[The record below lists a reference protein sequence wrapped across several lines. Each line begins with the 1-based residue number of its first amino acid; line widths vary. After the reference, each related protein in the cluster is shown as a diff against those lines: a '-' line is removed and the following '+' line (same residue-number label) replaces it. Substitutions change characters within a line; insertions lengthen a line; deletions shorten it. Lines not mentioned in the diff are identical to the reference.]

1 MPSERNVFRAPI
13 GTRDVLP
20 PESDRWEALVTAFAV
35 RAGRAGFGLL
45 VTPIFEHVEVVQK
58 LGSSTDVVRHEMY
71 DFEDKGGRRLALRAD
86 GTASVVRA
94 FVQHRPV
101 TPWKVWYVAPNFRYE
116 RPQRGRYRQHWQV
129 GVEVLGVDDAGV
141 DVEVIALAH
150 RFYRSDLGLRQFRL
164 LVNSMGDAESRGR
177 YRDVLLQYWRGHA
190 DVLGDELVRAEANP
204 FRVLDSKREEWQD
217 LIETAPQIGD
227 YLSDRSAADFE
238 AVQSGLRA
246 LGIDFEISPRL
257 VRGLDY
263 YTGTTFEFQSDAL
276 DAAQNA
282 IGGGGRYDRLAEEM
296 GGPSTPGIG
305 FGIGIERVL
314 IACDAEGV
322 FGSPE
327 GRLDA
332 FVVDLVGGTEGLC
345 LVEELRTMGLAADR
359 AYGGRTLKKQ
369 LGAADRSGARWSV
382 MLLPREFGEG
392 HVVVK
397 ELETGK
403 ELPVRRDEVAAW
415 LRTKKDVPTS

>member
-129 GVEVLGVDDAGV
+129 GVEALGVDDAGV

-177 YRDVLLQYWRGHA
+177 YRDVLLEYWRGHA
-190 DVLGDELVRAEANP
+190 DVLGDELARAEANP

-227 YLSDRSAADFE
+227 YLSDQSAADFE

-314 IACDAEGV
+314 IASDAEGV
-322 FGSPE
+322 FGSPAS
-327 GRLDA
+327 RLDA

>member
-1 MPSERNVFRAPI
+1 MPAERDVFRAPI

-20 PESDRWEALVTAFAV
+20 PESDRWEELVTAFAL

-45 VTPIFEHVEVVQK
+45 VTPMFEHVEVVQK

-71 DFEDKGGRRLALRAD
+71 DFDDKGGRRLALRAD

-116 RPQRGRYRQHWQV
+116 RPQKGRYRQHWQV

-164 LVNSMGDAESRGR
+164 LLNSMGDAESRGR
-177 YRDVLLQYWRGHA
+177 YRDVLLDFWRDHA
-190 DVLGDELVRAEANP
+190 DVLGDELARAEANP
-204 FRVLDSKREEWQD
+204 FRLLDSKRDDWQD
-217 LIETAPQIGD
+217 LIDTAPQIGD
-227 YLSDRSAADFE
+227 YLSERSAADFE

-296 GGPSTPGIG
+296 GGPATPGIG

-314 IACDAEGV
+314 IACDAEEV
-322 FGSPE
+322 FGGPE
-327 GRLDA
+327 SRLDA
-332 FVVDLVGGTEGLC
+332 YVVDLVGGTEGLC

-359 AYGGRTLKKQ
+359 AYGNRTLKKQ
-369 LGAADRSGARWSV
+369 LGAADRSRARWSV

-397 ELETGK
+397 DLETGK

-415 LRTKKDVPTS
+415 LRTKKDVLSS